1 MMTFILQLIGT
12 ILIASFGAV
21 TARILFERIWTGASR
36 VRQVREEGGG
46 VGPKVRGE
54 LFGGQRKASSA
65 RDHGLH
71 MTVKGG
77 RLQYRAKSVI
87 AKHT

>member
-1 MMTFILQLIGT
+1 MTFVLQLVGS
-12 ILIASFGAV
+12 ILIATFGAV

-46 VGPKVRGE
+46 IGPKFRGE

-71 MTVKGG
+71 MTVKDG
-77 RLQYRAKSVI
+77 QISYRAKSVI
-87 AKHT
+87 AKHS